1 MRDGMELGHR
11 RPGMGGAGD
20 LFRRPRQDAVLRVH
34 ADVAKVL
41 KSNQNKYL
49 EELEEVLRRPVLIK
63 GDSQLHHEK
72 FDLA

>member
-1 MRDGMELGHR
+1 VVGEILAEARKM
-11 RPGMGGAGD
+11 AGSVEGKEV
-20 LFRRPRQDAVLRVH
+20 VLRVH

-41 KSNQNKYL
+41 KSHQNKYL

-63 GDSQLHHEK
+63 SDSQLHHEK

>member
-1 MRDGMELGHR
+1 MSSSVEGKEV
-11 RPGMGGAGD
+11 
-20 LFRRPRQDAVLRVH
+20 VLRVH

-49 EELEEVLRRPVLIK
+49 EELEEVLRRPVLIRS
-63 GDSQLHHEK
+63 DSQLHHEK